1 MISDEEFDRLRA
13 TCTKGI
19 SGHGPT
25 STAALLA
32 LIPSDTIADTYGA
45 GGVVA
50 ELEAEV
56 AALLGKPAAVFCPS
70 GTMAQQMALRVH
82 ADARNSRI
90 VAFHPECHLDHYEGR
105 GYERLHGLRGR
116 EVGNRNRLI
125 TMADLEEV
133 AEPLAALLL
142 ELPQR
147 DLGGEQ
153 PSFDVLAEQTDWARN
168 RGAAAHL
175 DGARLWESAA
185 GYGRPP
191 AEIAALFDTV
201 YVSFYKGLGGIA
213 GCALAGELDVVAQ
226 VREWRRRHGGT
237 IYALWPYAASAL
249 TALRTR
255 LPLMP
260 SYLAQARAIAVALRD
275 VDGVRVLPDPPQTPM
290 MHLLIRT
297 DADHVRAAAVRLALD
312 GIRTWRS
319 GVETGDPAI
328 LRFELSIGDATMEF
342 SAEELAAML
351 ATFVS

>member
-1 MISDEEFDRLRA
+1 MISDDEFGRLRA
-13 TCTKGI
+13 ACTRSI
-19 SGHGPT
+19 SGNVPQT
-25 STAALLA
+25 PASLLTTIAA
-32 LIPSDTIADTYGA
+32 DTVADTYGE

-82 ADARNSRI
+82 ADARLSRT

-116 EVGNRNRLI
+116 EVGDRNRLV
-125 TMADLEEV
+125 TMADLEQI
-133 AEPLAALLL
+133 AEPLAALLI

-153 PSFDVLAEQTDWARN
+153 PTFDELVKQTDWARN
-168 RGAAAHL
+168 RGVAVHL

-201 YVSFYKGLGGIA
+201 YVSFYKGLAGIA
-213 GCALAGELDVVAQ
+213 GCALAGEADVVAQ

-237 IYALWPYAASAL
+237 IYALWPYAAAAL

-255 LPLMP
+255 LPRMP
-260 SYLAQARAIAVALRD
+260 EYLARARELAVALGD
-275 VDGVRVLPDPPQTPM
+275 VDGVQVLPDPPQTPM

-297 DADHVRAAAVRLALD
+297 DADHVRSAAVGLAQE
-312 GIRTWRS
+312 GIRSWRS
-319 GVETGDPAI
+319 GMITGDPAV
-328 LRFELSIGDATMEF
+328 LRFELSVGDGTMAF
-342 SAEELAAML
+342 SPPELAEML
-351 ATFVS
+351 STFVA